1 MIELKKCREKID
13 TIDRELLRLFEE
25 RMHIVK
31 DVAGIKKANG
41 IGIYDSSRE
50 TELIS
55 AIKAM
60 SEDGLS
66 EYDKA
71 LFEKIMELSKLY
83 QSRCLEE

>member
-1 MIELKKCREKID
+1 MIELKKCRDKID
-13 TIDRELLRLFEE
+13 ALDRELLRLFEE
-25 RMHIVK
+25 RMHVVK
-31 DVAGIKKANG
+31 EVACIKKANG
-41 IGIYDSSRE
+41 IGICDSSRE

-71 LFEKIMELSKLY
+71 LFEKIMELPKLY